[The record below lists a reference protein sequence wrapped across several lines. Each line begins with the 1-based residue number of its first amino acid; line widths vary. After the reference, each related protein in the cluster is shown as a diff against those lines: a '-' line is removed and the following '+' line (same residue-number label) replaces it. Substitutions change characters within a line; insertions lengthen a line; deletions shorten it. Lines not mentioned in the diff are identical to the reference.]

1 VLVVSVFN
9 QNIKKIA
16 AGQYY
21 SLMLNNKGIIFAFG
35 RAVGLGIFETRT
47 IFYPVSPII
56 DYSTV
61 KFIDIAAGT
70 DHNLILSDKGKVY
83 TFGSNGV

>member
-1 VLVVSVFN
+1 MSAFN
-9 QNIKKIA
+9 QNIQKIS
-16 AGQYY
+16 AGQYH
-21 SLMLNNKGIIFAFG
+21 SLMLNNKGIVFAFG
-35 RAVGLGIFETRT
+35 RGIGLGTVETRD

-83 TFGSNGV
+83 TFGNNGV